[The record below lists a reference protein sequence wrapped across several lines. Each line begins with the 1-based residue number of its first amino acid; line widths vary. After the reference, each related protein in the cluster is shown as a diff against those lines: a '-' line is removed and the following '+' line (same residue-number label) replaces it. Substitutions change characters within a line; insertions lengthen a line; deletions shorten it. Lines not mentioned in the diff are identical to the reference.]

1 MNGPE
6 ALGMVL
12 ARQVEAYGWH
22 RARWGAV
29 IHAHWQEAVGPVLAR
44 HTRLVGL
51 RERGVVVAV
60 PAPAWAQELTYWKA
74 AILTRL
80 NNQLANSGQPIEELV
95 VRVMPLRRL
104 KAVASERGF
113 ERGGV
118 FRARPKGRRS
128 LDEAF
133 AAARSRFE
141 EAVKFWLSEGYHR
154 CQRCQSPTLL
164 SYPMCSTCEYLGQ
177 LV

>member
-1 MNGPE
+1 MKEPE

-22 RARWGAV
+22 RARWGSV
-29 IHAHWQEAVGPVLAR
+29 IHACWQEAVGPVLAR
-44 HTRLVGL
+44 HTRVVGL

-60 PAPAWAQELTYWKA
+60 PASAWAQELTYWKA
-74 AILTRL
+74 AILARL
-80 NNQLANSGQPIEELV
+80 NHQLANRGQPIEELV

-104 KAVASERGF
+104 RAVAGEIGL

-118 FRARPKGRRS
+118 FRARPNRRRS

-141 EAVKFWLSEGYHR
+141 EAVQFWLAEGYHR

-164 SYPMCSTCEYLGQ
+164 AYPMCSTCEHLRR